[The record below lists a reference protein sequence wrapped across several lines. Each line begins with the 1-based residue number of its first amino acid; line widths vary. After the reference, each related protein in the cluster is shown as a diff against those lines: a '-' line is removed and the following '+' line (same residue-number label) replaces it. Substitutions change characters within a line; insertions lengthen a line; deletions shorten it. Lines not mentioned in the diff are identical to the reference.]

1 MYMTIWTKFMIIHFN
16 IFFVYRFEL
25 HMDIKSLYRINL
37 EMIFDYNI
45 ILIYKNIYII
55 IFFLF

>member
-1 MYMTIWTKFMIIHFN
+1 MYMIIWTNSMIIYLK

-25 HMDIKSLYRINL
+25 YMDIKSLYRINL

-45 ILIYKNIYII
+45 
-55 IFFLF
+55 